1 VGTYAPDLT
10 CQRLGI
16 EIAHVV
22 EGRASLRMRV
32 ADWMLNGHGV
42 AHGGVL
48 FTLADAAF
56 AYASNAGPPG
66 RVALAQA
73 AQITFLRP
81 AAAGDELL
89 AEAAERTQVGR
100 VGVYDVT
107 VRRSDGDIVAEFRGQ
122 SALLARGSVPASRG
136 GTDAA

>member
-1 VGTYAPDLT
+1 VGTDARDPT
-10 CQRLGI
+10 CQWLGI
-16 EIAHVV
+16 EVAHVAA
-22 EGRASLRMRV
+22 GRASLRMRV

-42 AHGGVL
+42 AHGGLL

-56 AYASNAGPPG
+56 AYASNAGPTP
-66 RVALAQA
+66 RIAVAQA

-89 AEAAERTQVGR
+89 AEATQRSQVGR

-107 VRRSDGDIVAEFRGQ
+107 LRRADGDIVAEFRGQ
-122 SALLARGSVPASRG
+122 SVLLARPTRG
-136 GTDAA
+136 GSDAL